1 MSTKQKTLQEQLE
14 AALADQDYEQAA
26 ILRDRINGTQVDKP
40 KTADDIISDMRKDL
54 ETAMQANTYV
64 RKPTANDKAYFDD
77 IATNQRNL
85 NKAIVQS
92 QVEFEGMIK
101 SVWPAVLVAA
111 VGRILADHRIAM
123 GTDMADSMLV
133 KVSYYDTMT
142 ADIYYGPDKL
152 LVLRR
157 RDSAILIELP

>member
-1 MSTKQKTLQEQLE
+1 MNTKQKTLREQLE

-26 ILRDRINGTQVDKP
+26 TLRDRINGALVEDKDPKP
-40 KTADDIISDMRKDL
+40 KNKFFGDLKDRAIKTAQDIVDEVK
-54 ETAMQANTYV
+54 
-64 RKPTANDKAYFDD
+64 NDSALFND

>member
-26 ILRDRINGTQVDKP
+26 ILRDRINGTQVEEP
-40 KTADDIISDMRKDL
+40 KTVVDLINDMR
-54 ETAMQANTYV
+54 EVNQARTYTRV
-64 RKPTANDKAYFDD
+64 DNKALFND